1 MVGQTGSRLG
11 AGGTFAALLF
21 GLFPG
26 AAFSQSAVTTTFDY
40 NARGNVTSITDGKG
54 RVASAGYD
62 GLGRV
67 TSVALPDGV
76 SQTVEYLPRHLIDRV
91 SVDPV
96 GAGSLLTTS
105 FEYNLRRERTKV
117 TDPSNDAS
125 LFEYDDRGLLAA
137 SVDGESRRTENAYLE
152 DGSLYCVRSAVGTP
166 LQQSSLRLVR
176 SFWGDPSHLYSPR
189 GVDANCG
196 GLNDSY
202 RSLASFDAYGRS
214 YKLEYPD
221 QTREESALL
230 GNGLPSQEMNRA
242 NDLTTI
248 TYDAYNRVEK
258 RKRDVATPAGSGT
271 RVFQDE
277 QLYTYDKEGRLLT
290 ATRNFAASPSVTL
303 TYVYDTMGRPASE
316 TRTEG
321 AVTRTV
327 GFRYDQLGNRTA
339 IIWPDGW
346 TARYVY
352 DVNGRL
358 KEVWADPNGT
368 APCTAQPHVCGDGVT
383 GDGDEK
389 LLAEYTYDAYGRLGL
404 IRYGGAAGAAASSA
418 AYTYKPDGSVEQ
430 MRHGFLG
437 ETGPNAEV
445 VFDYTYDKSGKLTG
459 TVSSDAG
466 WLWDGLGE
474 PAATYATASTLD
486 QYPSVTQGGATRAFG
501 HDLNGNLAS
510 DAGGPLGSRTYTH
523 NALGQMTGAS
533 GTGFSAAYKYDPMD
547 RRMSAGGTGVTA
559 KSWVHA
565 GDMEIAEYS
574 GAGALL
580 RRFVP
585 GTAIDQHVAMVEAD
599 GSTFFYHPDRLGH
612 IIALSNGT
620 TGSPLRGDLA
630 DKYVYTPFGIQLPL
644 STSSNPFRYTGRR
657 FDPETGLYHYR
668 ARMYD
673 ASLGRFLQPDPIG
686 YEDQMNLYAY
696 VGNDPI
702 NATDPSGMLEVYIG
716 GANDDDGVL
725 PFKGTGVV
733 ENYATSQ
740 MGQEGRTV
748 AYFGE
753 HQVDLATDYIN
764 GQIASGNEEPINIIG
779 HSYGGASA
787 VAVAA
792 GVVGTVDN
800 LVGVDPV
807 GKPNLFVGSGAPSNV
822 KNVVLVDNRGAGN
835 SVGAYLADSVGK
847 AIGGVPNAF
856 DDTNTVIA
864 NQFGHGI
871 FKEAF
876 EYSDGVMPSAKEI
889 VDGSYKK

>member
-599 GSTFFYHPDRLGH
+599 GTTFFYHPDRLGN
-612 IIALSNGT
+612 IIAL
-620 TGSPLRGDLA
+620 
-630 DKYVYTPFGIQLPL
+630 
-644 STSSNPFRYTGRR
+644 
-657 FDPETGLYHYR
+657 DP
-668 ARMYD
+668 
-673 ASLGRFLQPDPIG
+673 
-686 YEDQMNLYAY
+686 
-696 VGNDPI
+696 
-702 NATDPSGMLEVYIG
+702 
-716 GANDDDGVL
+716 
-725 PFKGTGVV
+725 
-733 ENYATSQ
+733 
-740 MGQEGRTV
+740 
-748 AYFGE
+748 
-753 HQVDLATDYIN
+753 
-764 GQIASGNEEPINIIG
+764 
-779 HSYGGASA
+779 
-787 VAVAA
+787 
-792 GVVGTVDN
+792 
-800 LVGVDPV
+800 
-807 GKPNLFVGSGAPSNV
+807 AP
-822 KNVVLVDNRGAGN
+822 
-835 SVGAYLADSVGK
+835 
-847 AIGGVPNAF
+847 
-856 DDTNTVIA
+856 
-864 NQFGHGI
+864 
-871 FKEAF
+871 
-876 EYSDGVMPSAKEI
+876 
-889 VDGSYKK
+889 